1 MAPSLS
7 GHRYFVGA
15 DGYGDPRYSE
25 PRGGAHQVSVYSF
38 IIGIG
43 LGLSTTPLT
52 IAVQSA
58 VSWARRGVVTATNL
72 FVRSFGTC
80 S

>member
-1 MAPSLS
+1 M
-7 GHRYFVGA
+7 
-15 DGYGDPRYSE
+15 
-25 PRGGAHQVSVYSF
+25 SVYSF

-72 FVRSFGTC
+72 IVRSFGTC